1 MMLVHLASVLTGC
14 STKGSMC
21 PQKRPQNCTLMKSTP
36 SYATNYFTFLVATCL
51 PMLRLPHFTL
61 AFFSEIRWFSLRRR
75 ICILVRKNTLSN
87 LVATLWQAGKQFTH
101 VTFCTAEA
109 SS

>member
-61 AFFSEIRWFSLRRR
+61 AFFFQRSAGFLCEEEYAF
-75 ICILVRKNTLSN
+75 LS
-87 LVATLWQAGKQFTH
+87 ARTPSAI
-101 VTFCTAEA
+101 
-109 SS
+109 